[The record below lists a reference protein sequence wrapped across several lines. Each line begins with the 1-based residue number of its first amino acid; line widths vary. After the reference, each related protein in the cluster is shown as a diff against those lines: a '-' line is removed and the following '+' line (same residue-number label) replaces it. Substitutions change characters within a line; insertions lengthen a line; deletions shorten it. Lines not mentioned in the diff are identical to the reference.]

1 MDNDSFV
8 IYIKIEDFY
17 INIVDDVKKRYDTN
31 YEVDRSLPKGM
42 NKKVIAQR
50 KMN

>member
-17 INIVDDVKKRYDTN
+17 IDIVDDVKKICDTN
-31 YEVDRSLPKGM
+31 YEVDRSLPK
-42 NKKVIAQR
+42 K
-50 KMN
+50 